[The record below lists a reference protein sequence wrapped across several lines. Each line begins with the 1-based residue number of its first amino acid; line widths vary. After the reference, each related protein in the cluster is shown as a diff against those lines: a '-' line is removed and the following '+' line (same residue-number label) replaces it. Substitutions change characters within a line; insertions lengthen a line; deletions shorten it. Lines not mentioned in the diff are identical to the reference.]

1 MLNYVNFV
9 DLFSTCVNKAD
20 GGLEYV
26 QQTLERVFSDIKRD
40 VEKVKRDFVK
50 VHGVTTYS
58 ISNED
63 LAPHIFQEVTTYAD
77 NNKENDRKRLHTREV
92 FKSSSS
98 QNKQVSST
106 TFVNPFATIWKR
118 AKDKVKVQYKSYTIN
133 RLSSNKNNFET
144 ALIRSL
150 ASDYR
155 QMFLEKFL
163 GREID
168 KSIGVFRDFVT
179 IAFLSQI
186 LYPEKFSEQ
195 ECSLNLDELYRSMI
209 SEINECKSVPEDI
222 VDRMRK
228 YVDQFSDQYSS
239 SLDKFSV
246 EPIEGSTL
254 LNFWK
259 STLKNESFFGNTFFE
274 LSSKL
279 LKMGIAVWTP
289 DPTTPGDYIISCC
302 FGFEFKETIHI
313 ISHADSLHAVE
324 TEVQTR

>member
-1 MLNYVNFV
+1 
-9 DLFSTCVNKAD
+9 
-20 GGLEYV
+20 
-26 QQTLERVFSDIKRD
+26 VFSDIKRD
-40 VEKVKRDFVK
+40 VEKVKTDFVK
-50 VHGVTTYS
+50 FHGVTSYS

-63 LAPHIFQEVTTYAD
+63 LARHIDQEVTTYAV
-77 NNKENDRKRLHTREV
+77 NNQKNDRKRLHTREG
-92 FKSSSS
+92 FSSSKSLMINLISPEKSSSS
-98 QNKQVSST
+98 QIEQEVSST

-118 AKDKVKVQYKSYTIN
+118 AKDKVKVQYNSYTIN
-133 RLSSNKNNFET
+133 RLCRNKNNFET
-144 ALIRSL
+144 ALISSL

-168 KSIGVFRDFVT
+168 NSISVFRDFVT
-179 IAFLSQI
+179 TAFLSQM
-186 LYPEKFSEQ
+186 LYPERFSEQ
-195 ECSLNLDELYRSMI
+195 ERSLSLDELNRSMI
-209 SEINECKSVPEDI
+209 SEINNCKSVPEDI

-228 YVDQFSDQYSS
+228 YVDQFSDEYSS

-246 EPIEGSTL
+246 EPIKGPTAL
-254 LNFWK
+254 LHFWRG
-259 STLKNESFFGNTFFE
+259 TLKLESFCGNTFFE

-313 ISHADSLHAVE
+313 ISHSDSLHVKE